1 MESLSDLQW
10 ENRIILV
17 KASSN
22 PEEAVGILHKFH
34 DGVAE
39 RDVLWF
45 VVTDQAV
52 ESNLQTMTDGMAESV
67 RQKLEAQ
74 PEGASVILIGK
85 DGGIKDRGSELD
97 LERLFS
103 RIDQMPMRIRE
114 MREQDE
120 GE

>member
-1 MESLSDLQW
+1 MFVTRSLTIILSLLLVSTAGAQSMESLSDLQW
-10 ENRIILV
+10 ENRMILV

-22 PEEAVGILHKFH
+22 PE
-34 DGVAE
+34 
-39 RDVLWF
+39 
-45 VVTDQAV
+45 
-52 ESNLQTMTDGMAESV
+52 
-67 RQKLEAQ
+67 
-74 PEGASVILIGK
+74 
-85 DGGIKDRGSELD
+85 KDRSGELD